1 MESHI
6 PHVDI
11 KITFLLCCYYIIFP
25 LFMLCGQPLWYIA
38 SKPAIHKIIIF
49 VFFPE
54 NCVGQTSWHKR
65 FRKLFPTCLEKFL
78 AQPTSTAIFLLNCRD
93 VSRFEF
99 QVVLLIIIFHSQDL
113 LSRNVLSNVPALKAV
128 SSHTV
133 IDRLLVRI
141 EIVAILVHYQ
151 PSCNTSHTMKVH
163 YETQWPT
170 AARQCHFVLQDVS
183 CRQSWHLYNLAS
195 HFLRLQD
202 PQQTPAL
209 PCIC

>member
-93 VSRFEF
+93 VLRFGF

-113 LSRNVLSNVPALKAV
+113 LSRNVLSNVFSNFSAHLNWIFMEDEGDEIKSKQA
-128 SSHTV
+128 SKR
-133 IDRLLVRI
+133 DR
-141 EIVAILVHYQ
+141 
-151 PSCNTSHTMKVH
+151 T
-163 YETQWPT
+163 
-170 AARQCHFVLQDVS
+170 
-183 CRQSWHLYNLAS
+183 
-195 HFLRLQD
+195 
-202 PQQTPAL
+202 L
-209 PCIC
+209 PYTIFKDY